1 MSSTLVLQEI
11 YLYPIK
17 SLGGISVSQALVEE
31 RGFRYD
37 RRWMLVDKKGDFVTQ
52 RIHPQLAL
60 LQVALSET
68 QLEVF
73 SKRDPSRKISFDLE
87 LNSGEEMQV
96 KVWGDAVAALQVAP
110 EVSAWFS
117 NFLGMNVDLV
127 LMPESSHRKMDPRYA
142 VQEESVSF
150 ADGMPYV
157 MIGQA
162 SLDELNGRLAD
173 PVGMDRFRPNLVF
186 SGGEAYAEDQFKQL
200 QIGEVEFQVVK
211 PCARCVMITV
221 NQQTG
226 EKGKEPLA
234 TLATYR
240 TVNNKVYFGQNA
252 VALAPGMVRLG
263 DLLQQVK
270 PNW

>member
-1 MSSTLVLQEI
+1 MSSTLILQEI

-17 SLGGISVSQALVEE
+17 SLGGISVPEALVEE

-52 RIHPQLAL
+52 RQHPQLAL
-60 LQVALSET
+60 LQVALSEMH
-68 QLEVF
+68 LEVF
-73 SKRDPSRKISFDLE
+73 SKLDFSQRIAFDLDLASNQE
-87 LNSGEEMQV
+87 LQV
-96 KVWGDAVAALQVAP
+96 SVWGDQVLARVVAV
-110 EVSAWFS
+110 EVSRWFS
-117 NFLGMNVDLV
+117 DFLQMELDLV
-127 LMPESSHRKMDPRYA
+127 VMPESSHRKMDPRYA
-142 VQEESVSF
+142 VKGESVSF

-157 MIGQA
+157 MIGQS

-186 SGGEAYAEDQFKQL
+186 SGGQAFEEDQFTRVKV
-200 QIGEVEFQVVK
+200 GGVDFQVVK
-211 PCARCVMITV
+211 PCARCVLITV

-234 TLATYR
+234 TLARYR

-252 VALAPGMVRLG
+252 VALASGIVRVG
-263 DLLQQVK
+263 DLILQG
-270 PNW
+270 

>member
-1 MSSTLVLQEI
+1 MSSTLFIQEI

-52 RIHPQLAL
+52 RQHPQLAL

-73 SKRDPSRKISFDLE
+73 SKRDPSQRVAFDLDLVSDQE
-87 LNSGEEMQV
+87 LQV
-96 KVWGDAVAALQVAP
+96 SIWGDQVLARV
-110 EVSAWFS
+110 VSAELSLWFS
-117 NFLGMNVDLV
+117 GFLQMELDLV
-127 LMPESSHRKMDPRYA
+127 VMPESSHRKMDPRYA

-162 SLDELNGRLAD
+162 SLDDLNGRLSD

-252 VALAPGMVRLG
+252 VALAPGMVRVG
-263 DLLQQVK
+263 DFIQQG
-270 PNW
+270 

>member
-1 MSSTLVLQEI
+1 MSRTLVLQEI

-17 SLGGISVSQALVEE
+17 SLGGISVSEAFVEE

-52 RIHPQLAL
+52 RQHPHLAL

-68 QLEVF
+68 KLEVF
-73 SKRDPSRKISFDLE
+73 SKGDSSQRIDFDLDLVSEQE
-87 LNSGEEMQV
+87 LLVSI
-96 KVWGDAVAALQVAP
+96 WGDQVLARV
-110 EVSAWFS
+110 VSAEISRWFS
-117 NFLGMNVDLV
+117 DFLEMELDLV
-127 LMPESSHRKMDPRYA
+127 VMPESSHRKMDPRYA
-142 VQEESVSF
+142 VQGESVSF
-150 ADGMPYV
+150 ADGMPFV

-186 SGGEAYAEDQFKQL
+186 SGGEAYAEDQFTRVKV
-200 QIGEVEFQVVK
+200 GEVYFQVVK
-211 PCARCVMITV
+211 PCARCVLITV

-252 VALAPGMVRLG
+252 VALAPGIVRVG
-263 DLLQQVK
+263 DLILQG
-270 PNW
+270 

>member
-1 MSSTLVLQEI
+1 MSSALILQDI

-17 SLGGISVSQALVEE
+17 SLGGISVPQSLVEE

-52 RIHPQLAL
+52 RQHPQLAL

-73 SKRDPSRKISFDLE
+73 SKRDPSQQVAFDLDLVSDQE
-87 LNSGEEMQV
+87 LQV
-96 KVWGDAVAALQVAP
+96 SIWGDQVLARV
-110 EVSAWFS
+110 VSAELSRWFS
-117 NFLGMNVDLV
+117 DFLEMELDLV
-127 LMPESSHRKMDPRYA
+127 VMPESSHRKMDPRYA
-142 VQEESVSF
+142 VQGESVSF

-186 SGGEAYAEDQFKQL
+186 SGGEAYAEDQFKKL
-200 QIGEVEFQVVK
+200 QIGEVEVQVVK
-211 PCARCVMITV
+211 PCARCVLITV

-240 TVNNKVYFGQNA
+240 TVNKKVYFGQNA
-252 VALAPGMVRLG
+252 VALAPGMVRVG
-263 DLLQQVK
+263 DLIQQL
-270 PNW
+270 

>member
-17 SLGGISVSQALVEE
+17 SLGGISVRQALVEE
-31 RGFRYD
+31 KGFRYD

-52 RIHPQLAL
+52 RQHPQLAL

-73 SKRDPSRKISFDLE
+73 SKEDPSQRIAFDLDLVSEQE
-87 LNSGEEMQV
+87 LQV
-96 KVWGDAVAALQVAP
+96 SIWGDQVLARV
-110 EVSAWFS
+110 VSAELSLWFS
-117 NFLGMNVDLV
+117 GFLQMELDLV
-127 LMPESSHRKMDPRYA
+127 VMPESSNRKMDPRYA
-142 VQEESVSF
+142 VQGESVSF

-162 SLDELNGRLAD
+162 SLDELNQRLEV
-173 PVGMDRFRPNLVF
+173 PVSMDRFRPNLVF
-186 SGGEAYAEDQFKQL
+186 SGGQAFEEDEFTRIKV
-200 QIGEVEFQVVK
+200 GEVDFQVVK

-221 NQQTG
+221 DQEKGT
-226 EKGKEPLA
+226 KGKEPLA

-240 TVNNKVYFGQNA
+240 SQGSKVYFGQNA
-252 VALAPGMVRLG
+252 VALAPGMVRVG
-263 DLLQQVK
+263 DLIQQG
-270 PNW
+270 

>member
-17 SLGGISVSQALVEE
+17 SLGGIAVQEAQVEE
-31 RGFRYD
+31 RGFKYD
-37 RRWMLVDKKGDFVTQ
+37 RRWMLVDQSGEFLTQ
-52 RIHPQLAL
+52 RQHPQLAL
-60 LQVALSET
+60 LQVALSES

-73 SKRDPSRKISFDLE
+73 SKGDPSQRIAFDLDLASNQE
-87 LNSGEEMQV
+87 LLVSI
-96 KVWGDAVAALQVAP
+96 WGDQVLARVVSA
-110 EVSAWFS
+110 EVSRWFS
-117 NFLGMNVDLV
+117 DFLQMDLDLV
-127 LMPESSHRKMDPRYA
+127 VMPESSHRKMDPRYA
-142 VQEESVSF
+142 VQGESVSF

-162 SLDELNGRLAD
+162 SLDELNQRLEV
-173 PVGMDRFRPNLVF
+173 PISMDRFRPNLVF

-211 PCARCVMITV
+211 PCARCVLITV

-240 TVNNKVYFGQNA
+240 TVNNKIYFGQNA
-252 VALAPGMVRLG
+252 VALAPGIVRVG
-263 DLLQQVK
+263 DPIQQL
-270 PNW
+270 

>member
-52 RIHPQLAL
+52 RQHPQLAL

-73 SKRDPSRKISFDLE
+73 SKEDPSQRVAFDLDLVSDQE
-87 LNSGEEMQV
+87 LQV
-96 KVWGDAVAALQVAP
+96 SIWGDQVLARV
-110 EVSAWFS
+110 VSAELSLWFS
-117 NFLGMNVDLV
+117 GFLQMELDLV
-127 LMPESSHRKMDPRYA
+127 VMPESSNRKMDPRYA
-142 VQEESVSF
+142 VQGESVSF

-162 SLDELNGRLAD
+162 SLDELNQRLEV
-173 PVGMDRFRPNLVF
+173 PVSMDRFRPNLVF
-186 SGGEAYAEDQFKQL
+186 SGGQAFEEDEFTRIKV
-200 QIGEVEFQVVK
+200 GEVDFQVVK

-221 NQQTG
+221 DQEKGT
-226 EKGKEPLA
+226 KGKEPLA

-240 TVNNKVYFGQNA
+240 SQGSKVYFGQNA
-252 VALAPGMVRLG
+252 VALAPGMVRVG
-263 DLLQQVK
+263 DFIQQG
-270 PNW
+270 

>member
-1 MSSTLVLQEI
+1 
-11 YLYPIK
+11 
-17 SLGGISVSQALVEE
+17 
-31 RGFRYD
+31 
-37 RRWMLVDKKGDFVTQ
+37 
-52 RIHPQLAL
+52 
-60 LQVALSET
+60 VALSET

-73 SKRDPSRKISFDLE
+73 SKEDPSQRIAFDLDLVSEQE
-87 LNSGEEMQV
+87 LQV
-96 KVWGDAVAALQVAP
+96 SIWGDQVLARVVST
-110 EVSAWFS
+110 EVSRWFS
-117 NFLGMNVDLV
+117 DFLQMELDLV
-127 LMPESSHRKMDPRYA
+127 VMPESSHRKMDPRYA
-142 VQEESVSF
+142 VQGESVSF

-162 SLDELNGRLAD
+162 SLDELNGRLVD
-173 PVGMDRFRPNLVF
+173 HVGMDRFRPNLVF
-186 SGGEAYAEDQFKQL
+186 SGGAAYAEDQFKKL

-252 VALAPGMVRLG
+252 VALAPGIVRVG
-263 DLLQQVK
+263 DPIQQL
-270 PNW
+270 

>member
-52 RIHPQLAL
+52 RQHPQLAL

-73 SKRDPSRKISFDLE
+73 SKRDPSQRVAFDLDLVSDQE
-87 LNSGEEMQV
+87 LQV
-96 KVWGDAVAALQVAP
+96 SIWGDQVLARV
-110 EVSAWFS
+110 VSAELSRWFS
-117 NFLGMNVDLV
+117 DFLEMELDLV
-127 LMPESSHRKMDPRYA
+127 VMPESSHRKMDPRYA

-162 SLDELNGRLAD
+162 SLDDLNGRLSD

-186 SGGEAYAEDQFKQL
+186 SGGEAYVEDQFKQL

-252 VALAPGMVRLG
+252 VALAPGMVRVG
-263 DLLQQVK
+263 DFIQQG
-270 PNW
+270 

>member
-1 MSSTLVLQEI
+1 MSRTLVLQEI

-17 SLGGISVSQALVEE
+17 SLGGIAVQEAQVEE
-31 RGFRYD
+31 RGFKYD
-37 RRWMLVDKKGDFVTQ
+37 RRWMLVDQSGEFLTQ
-52 RIHPQLAL
+52 RQHPQLAL
-60 LQVALSET
+60 LQVALSES

-73 SKRDPSRKISFDLE
+73 SKGDPSQRIAFDLDLASNQE
-87 LNSGEEMQV
+87 LLVSI
-96 KVWGDAVAALQVAP
+96 WGDQVLARVVSA
-110 EVSAWFS
+110 EVSRWFS
-117 NFLGMNVDLV
+117 DFLQMDLDLV
-127 LMPESSHRKMDPRYA
+127 VMPESSHRKMDPRYA
-142 VQEESVSF
+142 VQGESVSF

-162 SLDELNGRLAD
+162 SLDELNQRLEV
-173 PVGMDRFRPNLVF
+173 PISMDRFRPNLVF

-211 PCARCVMITV
+211 PCARCVLITV

-240 TVNNKVYFGQNA
+240 TVNNKIYFGQNA
-252 VALAPGMVRLG
+252 VALAPGIVRVG
-263 DLLQQVK
+263 DPIQQL
-270 PNW
+270 

>member
-1 MSSTLVLQEI
+1 MRSTLVLQEI

-17 SLGGISVSQALVEE
+17 SLGGISVPQGLVEE

-37 RRWMLVDKKGDFVTQ
+37 RRWMLVDKKRDFVTQ
-52 RIHPQLAL
+52 RQYPQLAL

-73 SKRDPSRKISFDLE
+73 SKGDPSRRIAFDLDLVSNQE
-87 LNSGEEMQV
+87 LQV
-96 KVWGDAVAALQVAP
+96 TIWGDKVHARVVSA
-110 EVSAWFS
+110 EVSQWLS
-117 NFLGMNVDLV
+117 DFLGMELDLV
-127 LMPESSHRKMDPRYA
+127 VMPESSARKMDPRYA
-142 VQEESVSF
+142 VKEESVSF

-157 MIGQA
+157 IIGQA

-173 PVGMDRFRPNLVF
+173 SVGMDRFRPNLVF
-186 SGGEAYAEDQFKQL
+186 SGGEAYAEDQFKLL
-200 QIGEVEFQVVK
+200 QIGEVDFQVVK

-221 NQQTG
+221 DQENGT
-226 EKGKEPLA
+226 KGKEPLA

-252 VALAPGMVRLG
+252 VALTQGIVRVG
-263 DLLQQVK
+263 DPIQLL
-270 PNW
+270 